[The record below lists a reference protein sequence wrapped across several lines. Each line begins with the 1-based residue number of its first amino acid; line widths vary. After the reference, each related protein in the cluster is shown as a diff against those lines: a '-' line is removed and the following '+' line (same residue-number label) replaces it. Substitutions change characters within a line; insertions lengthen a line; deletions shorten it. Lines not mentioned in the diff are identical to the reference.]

1 MAFSFRLFT
10 DNNLSPTVSDTVYA
24 CQAPP
29 DTIHPMA
36 LTRKAKLG
44 ISIFLVMLVLAGS
57 FLFYLIGMLQ
67 HMYRDV
73 AINSEIGLLIQQH
86 AYDKARIRLLANPE
100 YAKTDRGIRR
110 QIQAL
115 GGLGRLADAEA
126 ILSENPTFAASVYG
140 QETIGELRML
150 QGRYKGAAD
159 AFDKQYK
166 SRTFVKATLGSK
178 ALAMWRGKIPGS
190 LDMANESCDDI
201 GHYNARGFFVIAMHS
216 PPKSPERLKTLQRAM
231 EFAPDDFIINAYL
244 TEARLQN
251 NVSAELDALE
261 AAVDASYYPG
271 ERRDRAKNAFIKA
284 VKTHH
289 ITGTAA
295 ILAEKYASE
304 SKPTH

>member
-1 MAFSFRLFT
+1 
-10 DNNLSPTVSDTVYA
+10 
-24 CQAPP
+24 
-29 DTIHPMA
+29 MA
-36 LTRKAKLG
+36 LTRKAKVG
-44 ISIFLVMLVLAGS
+44 ISIFLVMFVLAGS
-57 FLFYLIGMLQ
+57 FLIYLIWMLQ
-67 HMYRDV
+67 HMYRV
-73 AINSEIGLLIQQH
+73 EAINSEVGLLIQQH
-86 AYDKARIRLLANPE
+86 SYDKARIRLLANPE

-115 GGLGRLADAEA
+115 GGLGRFADAEA
-126 ILSENPTFAASVYG
+126 ILSENPTFEASVYG

-150 QGRYKGAAD
+150 QGRYSDAAT

-166 SRTFVKATLGSK
+166 SRTFAKATLGSK
-178 ALAMWRGKIPGS
+178 ALAMWRGKISGS
-190 LDMANESCDDI
+190 LDVAKESCDDI
-201 GHYNARGFFVIAMHS
+201 GHYNARGFFVIAMHA
-216 PPKSPERLKTLQRAM
+216 PPKSPTRLKTLQRAM
-231 EFAPDDFIINAYL
+231 EFSPDDFIINAYL

-271 ERRDRAKNAFIKA
+271 ARRERAKKAFINA

-295 ILAEKYASE
+295 ILAEKYARE

>member
-1 MAFSFRLFT
+1 MS
-10 DNNLSPTVSDTVYA
+10 
-24 CQAPP
+24 
-29 DTIHPMA
+29 

-57 FLFYLIGMLQ
+57 FLIYLIGMLQ

-73 AINSEIGLLIQQH
+73 AINSEVGLLIQQH
-86 AYDKARIRLLANPE
+86 SYDKARIRLLANPE

-126 ILSENPTFAASVYG
+126 ILSENPTFEASIYG

-150 QGRYKGAAD
+150 QGRYSDAAD
-159 AFDKQYK
+159 AFDKQYR
-166 SRTFVKATLGSK
+166 SRTFAKAILGYK
-178 ALAMWRGKIPGS
+178 ALAMWRGKIPSS
-190 LDMANESCDDI
+190 LDVAKESCDDS
-201 GHYNARGFFVIAMHS
+201 GHYNARGFFVIAMHA
-216 PPKSPERLKTLQRAM
+216 PPKSPKRLKTLQRAI
-231 EFAPDDFIINAYL
+231 EFSADDFIINAYL

-251 NVSAELDALE
+251 NISAELDALK

-271 ERRDRAKNAFIKA
+271 ARRERAKKAFINA

-289 ITGTAA
+289 ITGKAA

>member
-1 MAFSFRLFT
+1 MS
-10 DNNLSPTVSDTVYA
+10 
-24 CQAPP
+24 
-29 DTIHPMA
+29 

-57 FLFYLIGMLQ
+57 FLIYLIGMLQ

-73 AINSEIGLLIQQH
+73 AINSEVGLLIQQH
-86 AYDKARIRLLANPE
+86 SYDKARIRLLANPE

-115 GGLGRLADAEA
+115 GGLGRLVDADVT
-126 ILSENPTFAASVYG
+126 LFLNPKFEDSVYG

-150 QGRYKGAAD
+150 QGRYSDAAD

-166 SRTFVKATLGSK
+166 SRTFAKAILGSK

-190 LDMANESCDDI
+190 LDVAKESCDDI
-201 GHYNARGFFVIAMHS
+201 GHHNARGFFVIAMHS
-216 PPKSPERLKTLQRAM
+216 PPKSPTRLKTLQRAM
-231 EFAPDDFIINAYL
+231 EFDPDDFIIDAYL
-244 TEARLQN
+244 TEARLQKN
-251 NVSAELDALE
+251 ISTELDALE

-271 ERRDRAKNAFIKA
+271 ARRERAKKAFINA
-284 VKTHH
+284 VKTHN
-289 ITGTAA
+289 ITGKAA
-295 ILAEKYASE
+295 ILAEKFASE

>member
-1 MAFSFRLFT
+1 
-10 DNNLSPTVSDTVYA
+10 
-24 CQAPP
+24 
-29 DTIHPMA
+29 MA

-44 ISIFLVMLVLAGS
+44 ISIFLVMLLLAGS
-57 FLFYLIGMLQ
+57 FLIYLIGMLQ
-67 HMYRDV
+67 HIYRDV
-73 AINSEIGLLIQQH
+73 AINSEVGLLIQQH
-86 AYDKARIRLLANPE
+86 SYDKARIRLLANPE

-126 ILSENPTFAASVYG
+126 ILSENPTFEASIYG

-150 QGRYKGAAD
+150 QGRYSDAAD

-166 SRTFVKATLGSK
+166 SRTFAKATLGSK
-178 ALAMWRGKIPGS
+178 ALAMWRGKLPGS
-190 LDMANESCDDI
+190 LDIAKESCDGI

-216 PPKSPERLKTLQRAM
+216 PPKSPKRLKTLQRAM
-231 EFAPDDFIINAYL
+231 EFEPDDFIIDAYL

-251 NVSAELDALE
+251 NVSAELDALD

-271 ERRDRAKNAFIKA
+271 ARRERAKKAFINA

-289 ITGTAA
+289 ITGKAA

-304 SKPTH
+304 SKPTD

>member
-1 MAFSFRLFT
+1 M
-10 DNNLSPTVSDTVYA
+10 V
-24 CQAPP
+24 
-29 DTIHPMA
+29 

-57 FLFYLIGMLQ
+57 FLIYLIGMLQ

-73 AINSEIGLLIQQH
+73 AINSEVGLLIQQH
-86 AYDKARIRLLANPE
+86 SYDKARIRLIANPE

-115 GGLGRLADAEA
+115 GGLGRFADADVT
-126 ILSENPTFAASVYG
+126 LFLNPKFATSVYG

-150 QGRYKGAAD
+150 QGRYSDAAD

-166 SRTFVKATLGSK
+166 SRTFAKATLGSK

-190 LDMANESCDDI
+190 LDVAKESCDDI
-201 GHYNARGFFVIAMHS
+201 GHYNALGFFVIAMHA
-216 PPKSPERLKTLQRAM
+216 PPKSPKRLKTLQRAM
-231 EFAPDDFIINAYL
+231 EFDPDDFIINAYL

-251 NVSAELDALE
+251 NISAELDALD

-271 ERRDRAKNAFIKA
+271 ARWERAKKAFINA

-289 ITGTAA
+289 LTGKAA
-295 ILAEKYASE
+295 ILAEKYARE